1 MEELDIKVNRDKKPY
16 IWVEKYR
23 PTKLEDYVGNG
34 SIKSTFKSFVEKQDF
49 CHLFLYGGPG
59 TGKTTLAKM
68 LVKSVECDFIYINAS
83 DENGVDVIRDKIKNF
98 CNSSGFKPLKVVI
111 FDEADYLSQAAQ
123 ASLRPVMEIYSLRS
137 RFILT
142 GNYHERIIEPI
153 SSRCQSFELIPPSK
167 KEVAIHVMNILKNEN
182 VSFTNETLATV
193 INSYYPDIRKVIQV
207 CQQYSLDGTLKL
219 SQEEL
224 ISSNIQNK
232 LLDLFVRKSP
242 FSEIRKFIVEQDIR
256 KFEEIYDFLYE
267 NVDKFSDGK
276 QASVILKLA
285 DGCRDNNNTVNKQI
299 IFLAIA
305 IEILKILKS

>member
-1 MEELDIKVNRDKKPY
+1 
-16 IWVEKYR
+16 
-23 PTKLEDYVGNG
+23 
-34 SIKSTFKSFVEKQDF
+34 
-49 CHLFLYGGPG
+49 
-59 TGKTTLAKM
+59 
-68 LVKSVECDFIYINAS
+68 
-83 DENGVDVIRDKIKNF
+83 
-98 CNSSGFKPLKVVI
+98 
-111 FDEADYLSQAAQ
+111 
-123 ASLRPVMEIYSLRS
+123 MEIYSLRS